1 MRLENK
7 SVIVT
12 GSGRGIGEYIAKRL
26 AREGANVIVTGRTA
40 RDIENVSKEIND
52 AGGNSIFIKGD
63 VTIEKDVKEVIHK
76 TIKEFGEV
84 DMLVNN
90 AGKGLKKYIWETG
103 VEEFEEVM
111 DVNVKGT
118 FLYMKNIIPEME
130 NSTGLIINISS
141 GAGKEGIPELGA
153 YCASKFAV
161 IGLTESAALEVN
173 NVKIVALC
181 PGSVDT
187 GMFKRLF
194 PGEKA
199 DLKPEEVAE
208 KVADVC
214 MHPGKYRR
222 RQILPF
228 LRRVL
233 LMPRYYVKQPVSEH
247 H

>member
-141 GAGKEGIPELGA
+141 GAGEGGIPELGA

-161 IGLTESAALEVN
+161 IGLTESAL
-173 NVKIVALC
+173 LHFSL
-181 PGSVDT
+181 GS
-187 GMFKRLF
+187 FLWRY
-194 PGEKA
+194 
-199 DLKPEEVAE
+199 DL
-208 KVADVC
+208 
-214 MHPGKYRR
+214 
-222 RQILPF
+222 
-228 LRRVL
+228 
-233 LMPRYYVKQPVSEH
+233 
-247 H
+247 

>member
-1 MRLENK
+1 VERELYSEEFLMKLENK
-7 SVIVT
+7 SVIIT

-40 RDIENVSKEIND
+40 MDIENVSKEINN
-52 AGGNSIFIKGD
+52 AGGRSIFIKGD
-63 VTIEKDVKEVIHK
+63 VTMEKDVKEVIHK

-84 DMLVNN
+84 DILINN

-141 GAGKEGIPELGA
+141 GAGKKGIPELGA

-161 IGLTESAALEVN
+161 IGLTESAAAEVN
-173 NVKIVALC
+173 NVKIVALF

-208 KVADVC
+208 KVADIC
-214 MHPGKYRR
+214 IHPGKYR
-222 RQILPF
+222 QGQSIEI
-228 LRRVL
+228 
-233 LMPRYYVKQPVSEH
+233 Y
-247 H
+247 

>member
-1 MRLENK
+1 MKLENK

-26 AREGANVIVTGRTA
+26 AREGANVIVTGRTT

-52 AGGNSIFIKGD
+52 AGGRSIFIKGD

-76 TIKEFGEV
+76 TIKEFGKV

-130 NSTGLIINISS
+130 NSKGLIINISS

-161 IGLTESAALEVN
+161 IGLTESAAVEVN

-208 KVADVC
+208 KVADIC
-214 MHPGKYRR
+214 IHPGKYR
-222 RQILPF
+222 QGQSIEI
-228 LRRVL
+228 
-233 LMPRYYVKQPVSEH
+233 Y
-247 H
+247 